1 MLTARQAGR
10 QGNSCAR
17 GCHPQRH
24 ALGPAVTH
32 LRLSS
37 DSPTPHSLLPC
48 TRQVYSTPDALSAGT
63 AALFVSAV
71 KAAIARKGTAVVAL
85 SGGSLPRR
93 LAGVAAASPGV
104 DWSALHVFLADERL
118 VPSSDPECSARALR
132 QAFLDTLPGFPAGNL
147 HEVAYTPGGSPA
159 DAANQYE
166 AAIAGVSQASLPRNG
181 AGMPV
186 FDLIL
191 LGVGPDGHTASL
203 FPNRSTLM
211 PTSRIVLPVSDSPK
225 PPPQRVTLSLSCI
238 NAAAA
243 VAFVAD
249 GASKAEV
256 LQRILE
262 VQALPGALPAQMVRA
277 TQGAGEVKWLID
289 NGAAS
294 ALHPQEWANP
304 DKFPRSELPKK

>member
-1 MLTARQAGR
+1 M
-10 QGNSCAR
+10 
-17 GCHPQRH
+17 
-24 ALGPAVTH
+24 
-32 LRLSS
+32 
-37 DSPTPHSLLPC
+37 
-48 TRQVYSTPDALSAGT
+48 YSTPDALSAGA
-63 AALFVSAV
+63 AALFVSVVRAAV
-71 KAAIARKGTAVVAL
+71 ACKGSAVVAL

-93 LAGVAAASPGV
+93 LAGVAAAAPGL

-118 VPSSDPECSARALR
+118 VPPSDPECSALALR
-132 QAFLDTLPGFPAGNL
+132 KAFLDTLPGFPAANL
-147 HEVAYTPGGSPA
+147 HQVAFTPGVFPA
-159 DAANQYE
+159 DAAAQYE
-166 AAIAGVSQASLPRNG
+166 AVIVGMSQAALPRTG

-191 LGVGPDGHTASL
+191 LGIGPDGHTASL
-203 FPNRSTLM
+203 FPNRSTLV
-211 PTSRIVLPVSDSPK
+211 PTTRVVLPVTESPK

-256 LQRILE
+256 LHRILE

-277 TQGAGEVKWLID
+277 TQPGAEVKWLLD
-289 NGAAS
+289 SAAAS

-304 DKFPRSELPKK
+304 DKFPRSEVPKK